1 VLELATGAETVG
13 DVVIVGDVVMVGV
26 GAGSTGVG
34 VGVGVSVGVG
44 VVGTGAVSTGVGV
57 GAGASGVVVGTTGFV
72 VAAVSVIVV
81 LMRIVESR
89 EIESLRIESLTC
101 GVGFVGGLG
110 CVVWADTIAGINAK
124 PAAAPSSRSFIF
136 PPFGWCE

>member
-1 VLELATGAETVG
+1 VLVLETPAVVGAEVVTVG
-13 DVVIVGDVVMVGV
+13 DVVIVGA

-34 VGVGVSVGVG
+34 VGVGVGVSVG

-57 GAGASGVVVGTTGFV
+57 GVGVSGVVVGTTGLV
-72 VAAVSVIVV
+72 VAAVSVMMVV
-81 LMRIVESR
+81 FVVVV
-89 EIESLRIESLTC
+89 ESLRIESFTC

-110 CVVWADTIAGINAK
+110 GVWADNIAGINAK

-136 PPFGWCE
+136 LPPFGLCD